1 MFPILKILSFV
12 GLTILTEVFEHDSFE
27 QSFQLKMRKFDIPP
41 LPCLA
46 THSVIT
52 EYWNFKLS

>member
-12 GLTILTEVFEHDSFE
+12 GLTILTEVFEHDSFK
-27 QSFQLKMRKFDIPP
+27 QSFQLKMRKFDIPSSP
-41 LPCLA
+41 SLA
-46 THSVIT
+46 TRSGIT